1 MHVDERHITTS
12 ALQRTTAPL
21 GSRTAAGISRPLVTA
36 DALCRLWLLSSL
48 VRMAR
53 TRYLLRQRV
62 GVALLFGAPPLTIAL
77 YFFGIPMWSCE
88 SHTWSSPSGSVT
100 SSVYQMHWPLL
111 VLGVVAA
118 VGFVLVFLRRRET
131 PNA

>member
-1 MHVDERHITTS
+1 M
-12 ALQRTTAPL
+12 
-21 GSRTAAGISRPLVTA
+21 
-36 DALCRLWLLSSL
+36 RLLIPL

-53 TRYLLRQRV
+53 CRYSLRERV
-62 GVALLFGAPPLTIAL
+62 GIALLFGAPAIAIAL
-77 YFFGIPMWSCE
+77 HFLGVPMWSLRE

-100 SSVYQMHWPLL
+100 SSDYQMHWPLL

-118 VGFVLVFLRRRET
+118 IGFVLLFLRRRDK